1 MGASQRTARENLVSR
16 KNVWS
21 DGQDARIRRL
31 RTEGASCDVIAL
43 LLGVTRAAVVERAR
57 ILRVDHHPETDFAD
71 TERPPLPAGHRLTW
85 GAINQGTG
93 LENEPFHA
101 PDTIR

>member
-1 MGASQRTARENLVSR
+1 MPR

-43 LLGVTRAAVVERAR
+43 LLGVTRAAVAERAR
-57 ILRVDHHPETDFAD
+57 ALGVEHHPETDLAD
-71 TERPPLPAGHRLTW
+71 AERPPLPAGHRLTW
-85 GAINQGTG
+85 GPINQGTA
-93 LENEPFHA
+93 LQDAPFHA